1 MTPPWPE
8 HCPEAVL
15 LSLKVPSLHSAVEP
29 LGGFASALVLDAGL
43 LAAVFVVVVLVLDVL
58 VAVVVVLVVFVAFD
72 TEVVFDVVLEFD
84 IELFEGLFAA
94 ELLVFVAAPP
104 QANVKAIR
112 DNNVIRSKS
121 LVFIC

>member
-1 MTPPWPE
+1 M
-8 HCPEAVL
+8 
-15 LSLKVPSLHSAVEP
+15 PSLHSAVEP
-29 LGGFASALVLDAGL
+29 FGGFASALVLAAGL
-43 LAAVFVVVVLVLDVL
+43 LAAVLVVVVLVLDVL

-104 QANVKAIR
+104 HANVKAIS
-112 DNNVIRSKS
+112 DNTVIRSKS